1 MKRRRGME
9 NIETLHFTSF
19 SIAHL
24 IPTSAAVFIPDSLPP
39 SVMIAHRSVRYDI
52 VAILSIPFRIFIQ
65 IFIENFPERLARVTR

>member
-1 MKRRRGME
+1 ME
-9 NIETLHFTSF
+9 NIETLHFTAF

-52 VAILSIPFRIFIQ
+52 VAILSISFRIFIEFLSR
-65 IFIENFPERLARVTR
+65 IFQKGWLV